1 MSAGY
6 YGHTKCAY
14 TRSTYLYDYG
24 VTGPSRLH
32 QLGFGSMVAN
42 LVDFHFMSPSSSEG
56 NITNL
61 SINKVIVLISY

>member
-1 MSAGY
+1 M
-6 YGHTKCAY
+6 GH
-14 TRSTYLYDYG
+14 
-24 VTGPSRLH
+24 SRLY

-42 LVDFHFMSPSSSEG
+42 LVDFHFMSSSGSEG